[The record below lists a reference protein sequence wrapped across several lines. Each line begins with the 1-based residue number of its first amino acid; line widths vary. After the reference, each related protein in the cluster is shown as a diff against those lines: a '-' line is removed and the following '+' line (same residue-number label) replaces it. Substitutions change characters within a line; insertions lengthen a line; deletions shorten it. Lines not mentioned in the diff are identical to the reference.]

1 MDKFANQL
9 KIAFAS
15 QYAFAIKAQNFH
27 WNVEGSDF
35 YQLHNMFEDIY
46 NEVYGTIDAFAE
58 NIRKIKAYTPAS
70 LERFSALS
78 AIDDE
83 TEVLDPQAM
92 VQELLRDAE
101 KMQEIM
107 KMLFQESDEMA
118 LKIAETAS
126 AGATGAGAV
135 ATSMGGGAG
144 FGKSIFMSRSGTV
157 KKAKKK

>member
-1 MDKFANQL
+1 MDKFTNQL

-35 YQLHNMFEDIY
+35 YQLHNLFEDIY
-46 NEVYGTIDAFAE
+46 TEVYGAVDGFAE

-78 AIDDE
+78 AVNDE
-83 TEVLDPQAM
+83 VEVLDPQSM
-92 VQELLRDAE
+92 VAELLADAE

-107 KMLFQESDEMA
+107 KVLF
-118 LKIAETAS
+118 AEAEARGHHGLSNFLADRQDAFAKHAWFLRATA
-126 AGATGAGAV
+126 
-135 ATSMGGGAG
+135 
-144 FGKSIFMSRSGTV
+144 
-157 KKAKKK
+157 KA